1 MRRNLLK
8 EAILSFGGSANI
20 ESIYNYMREREP
32 KIEKEE
38 IERMIERDP
47 DYVKVG
53 DKVLYLD

>member
-1 MRRNLLK
+1 MKRNLLK

-20 ESIYNYMREREP
+20 ESIYNYIREREP

-53 DKVLYLD
+53 NKVLYLD